1 MIGAITAGLLGGQYV
16 APTPPTPPVSGYK
29 LWLDAADTT
38 KITQSLN
45 AVSQWTDKSANA
57 YTFTQSTGS
66 AKPTTGVATQ
76 NGWNVLSL
84 DGFDSLISTAA
95 NSTWTFLSNNTTFT
109 AFFAFSTNNSG
120 FQTIINTNEDQ
131 SQYIGMDFVVN
142 SASAYSVSHDVNNG
156 NTGNA
161 SVSNPTATNSINTAF
176 TYVTL
181 LSDASNATAAN
192 RSDIRIKQGSA
203 IKNNTRTTAVNT
215 GTPSYPLTIGMPTNL
230 ANYGLAGTLGE
241 ILIYTS
247 TLSAGDVLS
256 TQQYLASKWGV

>member
-66 AKPTTGVATQ
+66 AKPTTGTRTQ
-76 NGWNVLSL
+76 NGWNVLDF

-95 NSTWTFLSNNTTFT
+95 NSTWTFLSNNTQFT
-109 AFFAFSTNNSG
+109 AFYAFSTDNSN
-120 FQTIINTNEDQ
+120 FQTIHNTNELQ
-131 SQYIGMDFVVN
+131 SQYIGTDMVLNGNATYAFQ
-142 SASAYSVSHDVNNG
+142 HDVNNSS
-156 NTGNA
+156 TGNA
-161 SVSNPTATNSINTAF
+161 SVLNVCAANSITTAF
-176 TYVTL
+176 TYITV
-181 LSDASNATAAN
+181 LSDANNATAAN

-203 IKNNTRTTAVNT
+203 IKNNTKTTATNN

-230 ANYGLAGTLGE
+230 ANYGLDGGLGE

-247 TLSAGDVLS
+247 TLSAGDILS